1 MGRCLARQFYRELQT
16 FEVGPEGIRIYYPTM
31 MKNVE
36 DGYTADGLCR
46 GTEERTSPQKKAE
59 PRELSAVEKLLR
71 QANVNLAASN
81 LEAAVE
87 QFQQVLESDAAN
99 GEALYGLGLVAT
111 MKNKREIAAD
121 YFSKAVASPT
131 AGKSVKVW
139 AHIYLGRIFDGEQKR
154 TEALQQYQSAIALG
168 DNTRNARTQ
177 PSEDFGNR
185 SAQKRQDLHPDEVTQ
200 AVAPILLTLPGMIE
214 NLHKL
219 ESILGYSFRRLEILE
234 RAVTHSSAAN
244 EKKIPAAR

>member
-1 MGRCLARQFYRELQT
+1 MRKAPEAEAASEVDSAIRGGAVLARQFYRELQT

-36 DGYTADGLCR
+36 MGSVPTAYA
-46 GTEERTSPQKKAE
+46 EAQKNAPPPQKKAE

-71 QANVNLAASN
+71 QANMNLAANS

-87 QFQQVLESDAAN
+87 QFQQVLEGDAAN
-99 GEALYGLGLVAT
+99 GEALYGLGLVAS
-111 MKNKREIAAD
+111 MKNRREIAAD

-168 DNTRNARTQ
+168 DNTRNAQDAAQRGLREPFISKKAT
-177 PSEDFGNR
+177 PS
-185 SAQKRQDLHPDEVTQ
+185 P
-200 AVAPILLTLPGMIE
+200 
-214 NLHKL
+214 
-219 ESILGYSFRRLEILE
+219 
-234 RAVTHSSAAN
+234 
-244 EKKIPAAR
+244 